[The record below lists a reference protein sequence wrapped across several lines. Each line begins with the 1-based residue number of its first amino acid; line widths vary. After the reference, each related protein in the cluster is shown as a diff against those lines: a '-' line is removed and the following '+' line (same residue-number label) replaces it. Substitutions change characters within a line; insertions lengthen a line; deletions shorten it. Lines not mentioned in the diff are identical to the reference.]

1 LAIHSEDAQREE
13 YLSMTAS
20 PRPDSF
26 EVIDY
31 LRVLRRRGWIVF
43 ALACLGVL
51 AAAAYLAVA
60 PKSYTASAS
69 VAVTPNAANTGQVAG
84 SRTAG
89 QAVNMDNEAQIV
101 RSNTVAALAKKAL
114 RSDASAQ
121 HLASQV
127 KVTVPPN
134 T

>member
-1 LAIHSEDAQREE
+1 MLWFWLAFRPRAAIAGPLAIHSEDAQREE

-31 LRVLRRRGWIVF
+31 LRVLRRRGWIAF

-51 AAAAYLAVA
+51 AAAAYLTVA

-84 SRTAG
+84 SRT
-89 QAVNMDNEAQIV
+89 
-101 RSNTVAALAKKAL
+101 
-114 RSDASAQ
+114 
-121 HLASQV
+121 
-127 KVTVPPN
+127 
-134 T
+134 